1 MKKKNIIIV
10 ILIVIFTSIF
20 LGFSQTRNKSIG
32 RINFILGNK
41 QDIKV
46 HHPGFRNWLG
56 ARLYSPV
63 YDGDRLKTLSES
75 RCEIKMNQKGT
86 IRIGENADFTLKPAA
101 PGKKSSSVLRKGRLW
116 ASIKGLFNKR
126 RFQIRTPTAVC
137 SVRGTIYR
145 IDADSSTKV
154 LVYDGSVDVGPLSF
168 AEDDST
174 QQKPR
179 QQQQPLRKPTQ
190 ISGPTQ
196 VPGPFEVS
204 LEDWVRIVAGQQI
217 EVRADGKYH
226 KSKINNNVDAEDEWV
241 KWNKSRDRVE

>member
-1 MKKKNIIIV
+1 MNKKSIIV
-10 ILIVIFTSIF
+10 FVLIVIFTSIF

-32 RINFILGNK
+32 RINFILGDK
-41 QDIKV
+41 QDIRV
-46 HHPGFRNWLG
+46 HHPGFRNWLS

-75 RCEIKMNQKGT
+75 RCEIKMNQKGV

-116 ASIKGLFNKR
+116 ASIKGLFNRR

-154 LVYDGSVDVGPLSF
+154 AVYDGSVDVGPLSF
-168 AEDDST
+168 AEDSST
-174 QQKPR
+174 KP
-179 QQQQPLRKPTQ
+179 QQQQSIVRKPTQ
-190 ISGPTQ
+190 VPGPTQ
-196 VPGPFEVS
+196 IPGPFEVS

-226 KSKINNNVDAEDEWV
+226 KSKIDKNVDAEDEWV
-241 KWNKSRDRVE
+241 KWNKSRDKVE